1 MAMRS
6 HYLVR
11 CMAVGVVTAG
21 ILTLAVPTPAFAGL
35 FERIFGGLQRS
46 FQAPHAPAQSPAQSF
61 ADPSADQ
68 RDFAP
73 AERAGGPAVAY
84 CVRSCDGRYFPVRAQ
99 PGLSSAEACHSFC
112 PASQTRLYS
121 GSNIDTAVAANGSRY
136 ADLPSAYVYRKQLV
150 AGCTCNGHDAVGLAH
165 LDASSDPT
173 LRSGDVVVTANGL
186 MAFTGSKRGAA
197 GFTPVGT
204 YSGLSKSDRNRLSA
218 ISVSRS
224 APVAPATVS
233 VPSAARELDNRSA
246 ELEK

>member
-6 HYLVR
+6 HYLLR

-21 ILTLAVPTPAFAGL
+21 MLTLAVPTPAFAGF

-46 FQAPHAPAQSPAQSF
+46 FQAPHAPAQSF
-61 ADPSADQ
+61 ADPSADE
-68 RDFAP
+68 RDIAP
-73 AERAGGPAVAY
+73 PEHAGGPAVAY

-99 PGLSSAEACHSFC
+99 PGLSAAEACHSFC

-121 GSNIDTAVAANGSRY
+121 GSNIDTAVALNGSRY
-136 ADLPSAYVYRKQLV
+136 ADLPNAYVYRKQLV

-186 MAFTGSKRGAA
+186 MAFTGSKKGAA

-204 YSGLSKSDRNRLSA
+204 YSGLSKSDRDRLSA
-218 ISVSRS
+218 LAVSRS
-224 APVAPATVS
+224 APAAPATAS
-233 VPSAARELDNRSA
+233 VPSRIRALDNRSA